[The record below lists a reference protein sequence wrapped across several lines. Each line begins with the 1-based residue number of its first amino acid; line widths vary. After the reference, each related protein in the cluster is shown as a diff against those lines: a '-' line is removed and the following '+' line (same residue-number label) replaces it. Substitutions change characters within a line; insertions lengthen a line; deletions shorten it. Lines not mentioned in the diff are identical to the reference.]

1 MEQLDVSGGDLE
13 VETVR
18 SLHECELEEKDL
30 SEVLNQKNVMLEQI
44 TDKQE
49 SQMLKAVKQST
60 LLEAPDPPLPCF
72 LRAHINKPLTL
83 DFPPAAM
90 LSAAAT
96 APLFPSIPPR
106 DMPLCAWAFPVQFN
120 NPQPGHNQW
129 QSPDFGLLTQFKKA
143 CLLYRPTSPYC
154 MELLGARQI
163 NGFMQIFLVAK
174 MVMTP
179 QQLLQWQMWVTDD
192 AKLILQEQQ
201 SKGNPTGLNFE
212 ILTGTKAMAKTAAQL
227 QFVQLPTL
235 YWIKEAAIRAW
246 AKIDS
251 STSDGSFVKILQGP
265 TEEYAQFIGKLKE
278 AIDHSLKDAS
288 L

>member
-1 MEQLDVSGGDLE
+1 
-13 VETVR
+13 
-18 SLHECELEEKDL
+18 
-30 SEVLNQKNVMLEQI
+30 
-44 TDKQE
+44 
-49 SQMLKAVKQST
+49 
-60 LLEAPDPPLPCF
+60 
-72 LRAHINKPLTL
+72 
-83 DFPPAAM
+83 
-90 LSAAAT
+90 
-96 APLFPSIPPR
+96 
-106 DMPLCAWAFPVQFN
+106 MPLCAWAFPVQFN
-120 NPQPGHNQW
+120 NSQPGHNQW

-143 CLLYRPTSPYC
+143 CTLNGPTSPYC
-154 MELLGARQI
+154 TE
-163 NGFMQIFLVAK
+163 FLRGQADQWLHADFFTVAK

-179 QQLLQWQMWVTDD
+179 QQLLQWQMWVTDE

-265 TEEYAQFIGKLKE
+265 TGEYAQFIGKLKE